1 MTESSTPPVVL
12 MVDDEPNVLDGYR
25 RALHGRFTVVS
36 AGSGAEGLTLA
47 QQAVNQGIPFP
58 VVVSDMM
65 MPNMN
70 GAEFLGRA
78 REIDPEAIQLLLSG
92 QADLESTITAVNNGK
107 LFRFL
112 TKPCAASD
120 LESALSSA
128 LEQHR
133 LVHAERELLNHT
145 LNGAIGVLTELLQMA
160 SPEAFTR
167 TQRVQT
173 VVDGAAAILGVEDW
187 QLPLASMLSQIG
199 CVAVPGDVLH
209 RARTGGELT
218 GDELDV
224 YLAHPQTAGR
234 LLERIPRLE
243 QVARWV
249 GNQPVRSPGHGTVT
263 DDWHATAAGSSTDL
277 SETLLHAG
285 IAFLATLDATGN
297 AEKALAQLAQSGHY
311 PPQVLDGLDEAAA
324 ALAPQGVRREIKVS
338 QVLPG
343 MLLEADVET
352 LIGMTLVRKGERITE
367 AVAMRLE
374 NFAKTVGVQEPIIVL
389 DGV

>member
-1 MTESSTPPVVL
+1 
-12 MVDDEPNVLDGYR
+12 MVDDEPNILDGYR

-36 AGSGAEGLTLA
+36 AGSGAEGLTIA
-47 QQAVNQGIPFP
+47 KQAFNQGTPFP

-65 MPNMN
+65 MPTMN

-78 REIDPEAIQLLLSG
+78 RQIDPDAIQLLLSG
-92 QADLESTITAVNNGK
+92 QADLESTITAVNKGK

-112 TKPCAASD
+112 TKPCAAAD
-120 LESALSSA
+120 LELALTAA

-133 LVHAERELLNHT
+133 LIGAERELLKLT
-145 LNGAIGVLTELLQMA
+145 LSGAVSVLTELLSMA

-167 TQRVQT
+167 TERVQT
-173 VVDGAAAILGVEDW
+173 VVNGAAAILGIEDW
-187 QLPLASMLSQIG
+187 QLPLAAMLSQIG
-199 CVAVPGDVLH
+199 CIAVPGDVLH
-209 RARTGGELT
+209 RARTGGDLT
-218 GDELDV
+218 AEERDV
-224 YLAHPQTAGR
+224 YLAHPQTALR

-249 GNQPVRSPGHGTVT
+249 GNQPVRPPGMSTVSN
-263 DDWHATAAGSSTDL
+263 DWHAMAGSSPDL
-277 SETLLHAG
+277 SETLLRAG
-285 IAFLATLDATGN
+285 IAFLAAVDATGN
-297 AEKALAQLAQSGHY
+297 ADKALAQLTQSGHY
-311 PPQVLDGLDEAAA
+311 PAQVLDALDEAAT
-324 ALAPQGVRREIKVS
+324 ALAPQGVRREVTVAQI
-338 QVLPG
+338 QPG

-389 DGV
+389 VGV